1 MVDLAF
7 AENRFGL
14 GPRPDSVGSAG
25 DPRGWASS
33 QIRGS
38 QPQLAGIP
46 SRREVAA
53 GLADYLQMQREARM
67 ERRQDS
73 PQTAT
78 PAPMMTPAGMP
89 KDGDAAAKKA
99 VSPEVR
105 MARREARDT
114 YAGLVASRLNAAL
127 TTQTPFLERM
137 THFWANHFAVSAQKQ
152 TTVGFAGLLEMEA
165 IRPHVTGRFGD
176 MLLAVER
183 HPAMLFY
190 LDQAQSIGPNSRF
203 GQRSAARG
211 KNRGLNENL
220 AREIMELHTLGVR
233 TGYAQ
238 ADVTEFARALT
249 GWTVAGIARG
259 PAARFAG
266 GEPGDF
272 AFVEPLHE
280 PGARTI
286 MGRRYAEDG
295 EAQGRAVLEML
306 ATHPATARHI
316 ATKLSRHFAADD
328 PPPAMVARLE
338 HAYLKSGG
346 DLPTVYR
353 ALIDSPEAWDPGSV
367 KFRNPWDWTVASLRA
382 LGTRDLQPMVAVATL
397 RELGQP
403 VWMPPSPAGW
413 DDDAASWAGPDALV
427 RRVEAAQRIATR
439 AGDSADA
446 RTLAPKL
453 LGNRLSDTTKTAIAR
468 AESPTTGLALLL
480 ASPEML
486 RR

>member
-14 GPRPDSVGSAG
+14 GPRGDAAAGG
-25 DPRGWASS
+25 DPRGWAAA
-33 QIRGS
+33 QVRGA
-38 QPQLAGIP
+38 PPRLAGVP
-46 SRREVAA
+46 SRREVAE
-53 GLADYLQMQREARM
+53 GLADYLAVQREARI
-67 ERRQDS
+67 ERRE
-73 PQTAT
+73 AA
-78 PAPMMTPAGMP
+78 PAPAAMMTAADMP
-89 KDGDAAAKKA
+89 KGDSAAAKKQID
-99 VSPEVR
+99 PDVR
-105 MARREARDT
+105 MARREGRET
-114 YAGLVASRLNAAL
+114 YARLVAARVNAAL

-137 THFWANHFAVSAQKQ
+137 SHFWANHFAVSAQKQ
-152 TTVGFAGLLEMEA
+152 TTLGFAGLLEMEA

-176 MLLAVER
+176 MLLAVEQ

-190 LDQAQSIGPNSRF
+190 LDQAQSIGPNSQLGTRA
-203 GQRSAARG
+203 AARG
-211 KNRGLNENL
+211 NNRGLNENL
-220 AREIMELHTLGVR
+220 AREILELHTLGVR

-259 PAARFAG
+259 PGARFAT

-272 AFVEPLHE
+272 SFVELLHE

-286 MGRRYAEDG
+286 IGRRYAEG
-295 EAQGRAVLEML
+295 GVAQGRAVLEAL
-306 ATHPATARHI
+306 AVHPATARHI
-316 ATKLSRHFAADD
+316 ATKLARHFAADD
-328 PPPAMVARLE
+328 PPPTMVVRLE
-338 HAYLKSGG
+338 QAFLKSGG

-353 ALIDSPEAWDPGSV
+353 ALIDSPEAWDPASV
-367 KFRNPWDWTVASLRA
+367 KFRSPWDWTIASLRA
-382 LGTRDLQPMVAVATL
+382 VGISALEPMVSVGTF

-427 RRVEAAQRIATR
+427 RRVEAAQRIAVR
-439 AGDSADA
+439 AGDRVDA
-446 RTLAPKL
+446 RALAPNL
-453 LGNRLSDTTKTAIAR
+453 LGARLSDKTKTAIAR
-468 AESPTTGLALLL
+468 SESPTTGLALLL

>member
-1 MVDLAF
+1 MVDRAF

-14 GPRPDSVGSAG
+14 GPRGDVSAAGG
-25 DPRGWASS
+25 DARGWALA
-33 QIRGS
+33 QLRGG

-46 SRREVAA
+46 SRREVAE
-53 GLADYLQMQREARM
+53 GLADYLAVQREARM
-67 ERRQDS
+67 ERKQD
-73 PQTAT
+73 AA
-78 PAPMMTPAGMP
+78 PAGTMTPAAMP
-89 KDGDAAAKKA
+89 NGDAAAKKQ
-99 VSPEVR
+99 VDPEVR
-105 MARREARDT
+105 MARREGRET
-114 YAGLVASRLNAAL
+114 YARLVGARVKAAL
-127 TTQTPFLERM
+127 VSESPFLERM

-152 TTVGFAGLLEMEA
+152 TTLGFAGLLEMES

-190 LDQAQSIGPNSRF
+190 LDQAQSIGPNSQL
-203 GQRSAARG
+203 GQRASARG
-211 KNRGLNENL
+211 NVRGLNENL
-220 AREIMELHTLGVR
+220 AREILELHTLGVR
-233 TGYAQ
+233 TGYGQ

-259 PAARFAG
+259 PAARFAAG
-266 GEPGDF
+266 DPGDY
-272 AFVEPLHE
+272 AFVDVLHE

-286 MGRRYAEDG
+286 LGRKFANGG
-295 EAQGRAVLEML
+295 EAQGRSVLEML
-306 ATHPATARHI
+306 AVHPATARHI
-316 ATKLSRHFAADD
+316 ATKLARHFAADE

-338 HAYLKSGG
+338 HVFLTSGG

-353 ALIDSPEAWDPGSV
+353 ALIESPEAWDPASV

-382 LGTRDLQPMVAVATL
+382 LGTTDLQPMVAVATL

-413 DDDAASWAGPDALV
+413 DDDSASWAGPDALV
-427 RRVEAAQRIATR
+427 RRVEAAQRIAVR
-439 AGDSADA
+439 AGDKVDA
-446 RTLAPKL
+446 RALAPRL
-453 LGNRLSDTTKTAIAR
+453 LGNRLSDNTKTAITR
-468 AESPTTGLALLL
+468 AESPATGLALLF